1 MSKPVDTVNPV
12 DVLTVTAVEQWQSLF
27 QRIRDPLVAAV
38 LVETLESDS
47 SLKKQFAPAYA
58 LARETLARDAARRA
72 RAERNRRQFTAL
84 VSALRTLA
92 VKTGMVKPTPQKV
105 SVTVPVQRSDEA
117 LVWPTLNLA

>member
-38 LVETLESDS
+38 LVETLDSDS

-58 LARETLARDAARRA
+58 LARLLTSRLTRDALFFDVQSGNTRIPE
-72 RAERNRRQFTAL
+72 RAELQIHL
-84 VSALRTLA
+84 VNAPHDFWL
-92 VKTGMVKPTPQKV
+92 
-105 SVTVPVQRSDEA
+105 VP
-117 LVWPTLNLA
+117 LVIE